1 LFVPDLR
8 QAEAY
13 YRRVFD
19 MDFVGRE
26 APGEDGLW
34 YALPP
39 DKGWDDAIE
48 AGVEL
53 GMVALQRG
61 DIVVALFAGDPQPG
75 QLYLI
80 GLSMPLDAM
89 AGVRERLSRGAT
101 VEEDRA
107 GALTFRDP
115 NGFLWQIYAS
125 GTEFQSSGESA
136 GRWLAV

>member
-1 LFVPDLR
+1 LFVPDPR

-19 MDFVGRE
+19 MDLVGRE

-61 DIVVALFAGDPQPG
+61 NIVAALFAGKPQPG

-80 GLSMPLDAM
+80 GLYIPLDAM
-89 AGVRERLSRGAT
+89 AGVKERLSGGAT
-101 VEEDRA
+101 VEEDHA
-107 GALTFRDP
+107 GALTCRDP
-115 NGFLWQIYAS
+115 NGFLWQNYAS
-125 GTEFQSSGESA
+125 GTEFQSGGESG